1 MLLPTPNRGFSIVN
15 RQSSIVNSLTPRR
28 AIQSLESQG
37 APSEGRAG
45 KLRLDM
51 NENTAGASS
60 AVVRAVRRAAGGRAV
75 GTYPEYEVARAAL
88 ARHFGVPARQLLL
101 TNGIDDGLKLICDTF
116 VDPGDVLLLPT
127 PTFSMYG
134 FFHSVAGG
142 KILALPYD
150 RGFRLPLGRLLDTLH
165 PRRGRRPR
173 WLVLANPN
181 NPTGT
186 LTPEAEL
193 KVILRSAS
201 ETLVVIDEAYFDYS
215 GETVLPWIRQYP
227 NLIVTRTF
235 SKAHALA
242 GLRLGMMFACRDL
255 ADTLRRAQ
263 PVFPVNSL
271 ALAAALESIRHP
283 ESVRKHVQQVLK
295 ARALLCQYLD
305 SVGVPYAPS
314 AANFVFASFGE
325 NAPEIARRLEKRGIL
340 VRRWSDPHLRRYF
353 RIGIGTM
360 SEMRTL
366 IGALERLRALI
377 EPQDPEEAWREVL
390 EGTVSNVEI

>member
-1 MLLPTPNRGFSIVN
+1 
-15 RQSSIVNSLTPRR
+15 
-28 AIQSLESQG
+28 
-37 APSEGRAG
+37 
-45 KLRLDM
+45 M
-51 NENTAGASS
+51 NENTAGASP
-60 AVVRAVRRAAGGRAV
+60 AVVRAVRRAAGGREL
-75 GTYPEYEVARAAL
+75 GTYPEYERARAAL
-88 ARHFGVPARQLLL
+88 ARHFGVPLRQLLL

-116 VDPGDVLLLPT
+116 VDAGDVLLLPT

-142 KILALPYD
+142 KTVALPYG
-150 RGFRLPLGRLLDTLH
+150 RGFRLPLGSLLDALH
-165 PRRGRRPR
+165 PRRGRPPR

-186 LTPEAEL
+186 LIPRAEL

-201 ETLVVIDEAYFDYS
+201 GTLVVIDEAYFDYS
-215 GETVLPWIRQYP
+215 GQTVLPWIRQYP
-227 NLIVTRTF
+227 NLVVTRTF

-242 GLRLGMMFACRDL
+242 GLRLGMMFACRGI
-255 ADTLRRAQ
+255 ADTLRRVQ

-283 ESVRKHVQQVLK
+283 ESLCKHVEQVLG

-305 SVGVPYAPS
+305 SIGVPYAPS
-314 AANFVFASFGE
+314 AANFVFVSFGE
-325 NAPEIARRLEKRGIL
+325 NAPEIARRLEKRRIL

-360 SEMRTL
+360 AEMRTL
-366 IGALERLRALI
+366 IDSLEGLRGLI
-377 EPQDPEEAWREVL
+377 QPQDPEEAWREVL
-390 EGTVSNVEI
+390 GDTAPNVEI

>member
-1 MLLPTPNRGFSIVN
+1 M
-15 RQSSIVNSLTPRR
+15 
-28 AIQSLESQG
+28 
-37 APSEGRAG
+37 
-45 KLRLDM
+45 
-51 NENTAGASS
+51 
-60 AVVRAVRRAAGGRAV
+60 VRAVRRAAEGRKL
-75 GTYPEYEVARAAL
+75 GTYPEYQAARATL
-88 ARHFGVPARQLLL
+88 ARHFGVLPDQLLL

-116 VDPGDVLLLPT
+116 VDPGDVLLVPT

-142 KILALPYD
+142 KTVALPYGRD
-150 RGFRLPLGRLLDTLH
+150 FRLPLGRLLDALH
-165 PRRGRRPR
+165 PRRGRPPR

-186 LTPEAEL
+186 LIPKAEL

-201 ETLVVIDEAYFDYS
+201 GTLVVIDEAYFDYS
-215 GETVLPWIRQYP
+215 GQTVLPWIRQYP
-227 NLIVTRTF
+227 NLVVTRTF

-242 GLRLGMMFACRDL
+242 GLRLGVMFAGRDL

-271 ALAAALESIRHP
+271 ALAAALESIRHAD
-283 ESVRKHVQQVLK
+283 RLHKHVQQVLQ

-305 SVGVPYAPS
+305 SLGVPYPPS
-314 AANFVFASFGE
+314 AANFVFASFGD

-340 VRRWSDPHLRRYF
+340 VRRFGDPHLRRCF

-360 SEMRTL
+360 KEMRTL
-366 IGALERLRALI
+366 IDALGDLRGLI
-377 EPQDPEEAWREVL
+377 EPQDAELGWRDVL
-390 EGTVSNVEI
+390 E

>member
-1 MLLPTPNRGFSIVN
+1 
-15 RQSSIVNSLTPRR
+15 
-28 AIQSLESQG
+28 
-37 APSEGRAG
+37 
-45 KLRLDM
+45 M
-51 NENTAGASS
+51 NENTAGASP
-60 AVVRAVRRAAGGRAV
+60 AVVRAVRRAAGRREL
-75 GTYPEYEVARAAL
+75 GTYPEYEAARAPL
-88 ARHFGVPARQLLL
+88 ARHFGVPAGQLLL

-116 VDPGDVLLLPT
+116 VDPGDVLLVPT
-127 PTFSMYG
+127 PTFSMYR

-142 KILALPYD
+142 KTVALPYD
-150 RGFRLPLGRLLDTLH
+150 RGFRLPLGRLLDALS
-165 PRRGRRPR
+165 PRRGRPPR

-186 LTPEAEL
+186 MIPNAEL
-193 KVILRSAS
+193 KVILRSAA

-227 NLIVTRTF
+227 NLLVTRTF

-242 GLRLGMMFACRDL
+242 GLRLGMMFACRGL

-283 ESVRKHVQQVLK
+283 ESIRKHVQGVLR
-295 ARALLCQYLD
+295 ARALLCEHLD
-305 SVGVPYAPS
+305 SLGVPYAPS
-314 AANFVFASFGE
+314 AANFVFALFGE
-325 NAPEIARRLEKRGIL
+325 NAPEIAQRLEKQGIL

-360 SEMRTL
+360 KEMRTL
-366 IGALERLRALI
+366 IDALERLRELI
-377 EPQDPEEAWREVL
+377 QPQHPEEAWREVW
-390 EGTVSNVEI
+390 EGVVSNVEV